1 MSTCVMSLQKWI
13 ATYLTL
19 TILAV
24 LTLSCMEQSLITPTL
39 RIPPTGDGQS
49 TIAPT
54 VQIRPTSE
62 GAYKLPALSKTALPA
77 AAGISVRV
85 VTV

>member
-1 MSTCVMSLQKWI
+1 MPMSTCVMSLQKWI

-39 RIPPTGDGQS
+39 RIPPT
-49 TIAPT
+49 
-54 VQIRPTSE
+54 SE